1 MPAYPCILQ
10 ILYLQLV
17 SNNFSAE
24 IRHRHNLNDQAR
36 PPCKMLRSLSLTRL
50 GVVLFPR
57 KARLFPAVVYS
68 VDQVFAEI
76 GVQLPSAL
84 LMRAFG
90 LCDILW
96 TSTTVAL
103 MTKE

>member
-1 MPAYPCILQ
+1 
-10 ILYLQLV
+10 
-17 SNNFSAE
+17 
-24 IRHRHNLNDQAR
+24 
-36 PPCKMLRSLSLTRL
+36 MLRSLSLTRL

-57 KARLFPAVVYS
+57 KASLLPAVVYS

-84 LMRAFG
+84 LMRASG

-96 TSTTVAL
+96 KFSYYGFV
-103 MTKE
+103 TKE